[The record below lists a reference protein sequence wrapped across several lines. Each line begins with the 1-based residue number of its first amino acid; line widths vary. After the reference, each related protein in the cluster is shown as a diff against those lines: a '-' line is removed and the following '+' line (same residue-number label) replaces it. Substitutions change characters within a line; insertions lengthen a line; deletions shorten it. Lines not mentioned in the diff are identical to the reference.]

1 MPLTPTEE
9 QQHAVDAALSG
20 GSVVIEAG
28 AGTGKTATLR
38 MIAAALPRKRGL
50 YIAFNKALAV
60 EAERKFAG
68 TGVVAKTGHS
78 LAYREFGAPR
88 RERLENSKKYMHWSA
103 RAKLLGVTA
112 KYTLGAASSLQT
124 YITRESVVRLAG
136 DTVTAFCK
144 SAAAAITADLVP
156 VPAALLLDEAGAA
169 GLRDYI
175 AATARLYWDDI
186 VDQRGELPFTHD
198 HYFKMWQLSQPTLPY
213 DFIMFDEAQDA
224 DPAMLGV
231 LDGQTG
237 SQMIAVGD
245 REQAIYGWRGAVE
258 SMDHF
263 GGKRTELT
271 QSFRFGDEIA
281 DEANF
286 WLGMLGAGI
295 RLKGVP
301 GAPSSVWK
309 SERRPEAILTRS
321 NIGSIRELLE
331 AQKQGILVGIAGRKA
346 PAELRALAK
355 AAKELQEKG
364 HTSHRDLDIFNSW
377 SEVVA
382 FSQAEEADDLAML
395 VRVIEE
401 YGPGTIIEAIDSCVP
416 TADAEQVISTAHV
429 AKGLEWRHVR
439 IADDFYPPRKDDDG
453 HQLPMAREAAR
464 LAYVAVT
471 RAQRHLDASGLDW
484 AKTFT
489 GGIAA

>member
-38 MIAAALPRKRGL
+38 MIADALPRKRGL
-50 YIAFNKALAV
+50 YIAFNKSLAV
-60 EAERKFAG
+60 EAGRKFAG

-88 RERLENSKKYMHWSA
+88 RERLENSKKWMPWSSK
-103 RAKLLGVTA
+103 AKLLGVTE

-136 DTVTAFCK
+136 DTVATFCK
-144 SAAAAITADLVP
+144 AAAAEITADLVQ
-156 VPAALLLDEAGAA
+156 VPAALLLDEAGDA

-175 AATARLYWDDI
+175 AATARLYWADI
-186 VDQRGELPFTHD
+186 VDPLGELPFTHD
-198 HYFKMWQLSQPTLPY
+198 HYFKMWQLSQPALPY

-271 QSFRFGDEIA
+271 QSFRFGQKIA

-286 WLGMLGAGI
+286 WLGMLGANI

-331 AQKQGILVGIAGRKA
+331 AQKHGILVGIAGRKA

-364 HTSHRDLDIFNSW
+364 HTGHRDLDIFNSW

-401 YGPGTIIEAIDSCVP
+401 YGPDTIIEAIDSCVP
-416 TADAEQVISTAHV
+416 TAAAEQVISTAHA